1 MLRSADFP
9 VNHNN
14 TVQLSAYLATALTGL
29 SETNRV
35 RVFEISDAV
44 AKACRRVNIELYEPR
59 NSTDPVHHT
68 HISDSDVFRFDRQ
81 KVSAADLLL
90 YVADFPSTGAGQELI
105 IAGNSMVP
113 IVAVA
118 HESLKVSR
126 MVTGMPGDFTLLRYS
141 SINGIELFLV
151 EKLHGMRPALERRK
165 KALVGYGENRIG
177 ATLERIRRSRD
188 MTYEDV
194 AAAFRIPNAV
204 TAQQIEQCEKAPD
217 LQNNLSVFFL
227 RELAAALDVS
237 IADLLQ

>member
-1 MLRSADFP
+1 LD
-9 VNHNN
+9 
-14 TVQLSAYLATALTGL
+14 AYLATALTGL
-29 SETNRV
+29 SEANRN

-44 AKACRRVNIELYEPR
+44 ANACRRAGIDLYEPR
-59 NSTDPVHHT
+59 NSTDPVHHA
-68 HISDSDVFRFDRQ
+68 HIPDSDVFRFDQQ

-113 IVAVA
+113 IVAIA

-141 SINGIELFLV
+141 SIRSIEHFLA
-151 EKLHGMRPALERRK
+151 EKLCEMRPALERRK
-165 KALVGYGENRIG
+165 SALARNTENKIG
-177 ATLERIRRSRD
+177 ARIRTVRRARD

-194 AAAFRIPNAV
+194 AAAFRIPNAI
-204 TAQQIEQCEKAPD
+204 TARQIEQCENASD
-217 LQNNLSVFFL
+217 FQNNLSVFFL

-237 IADLLQ
+237 IADLLG